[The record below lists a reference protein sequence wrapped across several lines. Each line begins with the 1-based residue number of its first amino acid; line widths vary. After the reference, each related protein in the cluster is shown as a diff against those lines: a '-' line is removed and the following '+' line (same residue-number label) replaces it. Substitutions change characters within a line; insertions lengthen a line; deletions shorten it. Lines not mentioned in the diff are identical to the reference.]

1 MEYPQ
6 KEIVLKDG
14 STAIFRSPTAQDAPE
29 IVAFFQRVL
38 EETPYLLTSP
48 QDPPM
53 TAETEAAFLKD
64 LADSKNQV
72 MIACFVDGQLVG
84 NCMLSYELKQKIRHR
99 GRVGISIL
107 RDYWG
112 KHIGTRMFE
121 ELMSIARD
129 WGLYQLE
136 LEVFE
141 GNDRARAL
149 YEKMGFR
156 AFGEIPNAI
165 RQSDGTMI
173 KDIQMM
179 MLLNEEA

>member
-1 MEYPQ
+1 MIFSE

-14 STAIFRSPTAQDAPE
+14 SIAIFRSPTAQDAPE

-53 TAETEAAFLKD
+53 TVESEEKFLKD

-72 MIACFVDGQLVG
+72 MIACFVDGPLVG

-165 RQSDGTMI
+165 RQSDGSLHSEFL
-173 KDIQMM
+173 MM
-179 MLLNEEA
+179 RALP